1 MRNNRLFF
9 SAKDFRESMLHFFD
23 QTWDSIAMDL
33 VDRVMTTFNALV
45 QHVQFVLVYLEK
57 MGPSQTY
64 KKNIAL
70 LN

>member
-1 MRNNRLFF
+1 
-9 SAKDFRESMLHFFD
+9 
-23 QTWDSIAMDL
+23 MDL